1 MKQHI
6 HLVGIGGT
14 GMGPLAKI
22 FLEMGYKVSGS
33 DLQTSETTAYL
44 QNLGAQIYFRHA
56 PENVNGATQV
66 IYSSAIPG
74 ENPEVVA
81 ARQRGIKVL
90 HRSEVLAEL
99 LNSRRGIA
107 VTGAHG
113 KTTIT
118 SMIALCLEWA
128 GLDPT
133 VFIGAHFAPFGPGA
147 KYGRGE
153 FVVAEADESDR
164 SYLRYRPEVAVV
176 TAIEA
181 DHLENYNGMFEEL
194 VASYRQ
200 FLGNVKP
207 GGLRILGIDNP
218 VLRELCRDFEAATYG
233 FAVDAHWRAEIISMA
248 QTSTKFLVYYR
259 GDLVGE
265 FALNVPGRHNVA
277 NALACIAA
285 GHYAGL
291 SVHTL
296 QKGLAGF
303 TGASRRFQ
311 IVGER
316 QGVLIVDDYAH
327 HPSEIAATLRA
338 AREGWNR
345 RIIAVFQPHRYSR
358 TQLLM
363 DDFAAAF
370 GDADLV
376 VLTDIYAPPPEK
388 AIPGVSSVTLAQ
400 KIRER
405 GRPVVSVVPN
415 QHDVAAFLAEC
426 VQPNDLVL
434 VMGAG
439 PIWRAA
445 YELLERLSED

>member
-6 HLVGIGGT
+6 HLIGIGGT

-22 FLEMGYKVSGS
+22 FLEMGYKVTGS
-33 DLQTSETTAYL
+33 DLQISETTRYL
-44 QNLGAQIYFRHA
+44 QDLGAQVFFRHA
-56 PENVNGATQV
+56 AENVNGATHV
-66 IYSSAIPG
+66 VYSSAIPG

-99 LNSRRGIA
+99 LNSGRGIA

-133 VFIGAHFAPFGPGA
+133 VLIGAHFAPFGPGA
-147 KYGRGE
+147 KHGKGE
-153 FVVAEADESDR
+153 FVVAEADESDKTF
-164 SYLRYRPEVAVV
+164 LRYRPEVAVV

-194 VASYRQ
+194 VDSYRQ
-200 FLGNVKP
+200 FLDNCKP

-218 VLRELCRDFEAATYG
+218 ILQDLSRDYAAETYG
-233 FAVDAHWRAEIISMA
+233 FTPAAHWRAEMLGISQA
-248 QTSTKFLVYYR
+248 SSKFVVHYK

-265 FALNVPGRHNVA
+265 FDLNVPGRHNVA

-291 SVHTL
+291 SVRDL
-296 QKGLAGF
+296 QRGLRGF
-303 TGASRRFQ
+303 VGASRRFQ
-311 IVGER
+311 VVGER

-327 HPSEIAATLRA
+327 HPTEIAATLRA

-363 DDFAAAF
+363 DEFAAAF

-388 AIPGVSSVTLAQ
+388 AIAGVSSVTLAQ
-400 KIRER
+400 KVQEH
-405 GRPVVSVVPN
+405 GRPVSVVPN
-415 QHDVAAFLAEC
+415 QQDIAAFLEEC

-445 YELLERLSED
+445 YELLDRLGTE